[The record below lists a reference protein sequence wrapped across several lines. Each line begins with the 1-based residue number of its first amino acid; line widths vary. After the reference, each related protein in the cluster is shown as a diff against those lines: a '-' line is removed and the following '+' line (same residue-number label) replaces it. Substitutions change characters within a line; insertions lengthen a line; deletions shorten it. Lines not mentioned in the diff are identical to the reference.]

1 MSNDPSLIGEFLS
14 EAKDLIASVEADLL
28 RLEREGTPASD
39 ETLNRMFRAV
49 HTVKGNAGFFGFKK
63 TVSVAHSVEALLAIA
78 REGRLKLGPPHI
90 NALLHGVD
98 TLRVVLDTTEMGDQ
112 NDTAPVLAELRQLVD
127 AADHQRPAPP
137 AVEAPE
143 QPSLEGEIWGPE
155 GFTAWGGVWEPS
167 AKASPPAPVEA
178 ATVAAPP
185 PTPKRD
191 ATPPAPVE
199 PASHPA
205 EPRVTGEPARPG
217 EEAVDPSQ
225 EAVRIRVDVLGR
237 LMMLAG
243 ELVLVRNRLLQ
254 HTDRSD
260 PVSNSISQRLDV
272 VTSDLQETIMRTRM
286 QPIGTIFGKFS
297 RIVRDLGAQLRKKIV
312 IDMTGNEVE
321 LDKTILETLTAPL
334 VHVIRNCCDHGIEPP
349 DLRVAEGKPETGRI
363 TLRAYHEGGQ
373 IVVVIT
379 DDGRGIDPVV
389 IKATALAR
397 KLKTA
402 EELARLSPKQILA
415 LVFLPG
421 LSTVKEV
428 SDISGRGVGMD
439 VVQTSIERLGGSVVL
454 ESEVGRGTTL
464 TLRLPLTLAII
475 PSLIVVSE
483 GQRFAI
489 PQVNLEELVRL
500 YDEDVYSKIECAGAR
515 QVYRLRD
522 VLLPIVWLSDVLR
535 HKEPFDFET
544 QARLTENARADRAS
558 RLAELQRAR
567 AADQPYDWSVAFA
580 VVKVGN
586 TRFGLV
592 IDAIVGTEEIVVK
605 PMHRCVKDLAIYSG
619 VTVLGDGKVALILD
633 PLAMARYAGIEAD
646 EQHPATD
653 AARRDAEDATQ
664 RRSLLLF
671 KSGAQEQFGVDIQA
685 IKRIERV
692 EAQQIQRVGGREFVT
707 VDGASTAVV
716 RLEHVLP
723 VSPVVETS
731 ELFMLLPKT
740 SRALYGVVASRL
752 VDIGDYDVT
761 LDHDAFR
768 AEGVTAT
775 ALIDK
780 TMTLLVDLDVV
791 GRSVEPFG
799 SNP

>member
-28 RLEREGTPASD
+28 RLEREGTQASD

-500 YDEDVYSKIECAGAR
+500 YDEDVHSKIECAGAR

-653 AARRDAEDATQ
+653 AARRDVEDATQ

>member
-1 MSNDPSLIGEFLS
+1 MSNDLSLIGEFLS
-14 EAKDLIASVEADLL
+14 EAKDLIASVETDLL
-28 RLEREGTPASD
+28 RLERDGSHAS
-39 ETLNRMFRAV
+39 EEVVNRMFRAV

-78 REGRLKLGPPHI
+78 REGRLTLGPPHI

-98 TLRVVLDTTEMGDQ
+98 TLRVVLDTTEMGDES
-112 NDTAPVLAELRQLVD
+112 DTAPVLSELRQLVEE
-127 AADHQRPAPP
+127 
-137 AVEAPE
+137 VEAPGAA
-143 QPSLEGEIWGPE
+143 QPLEKAPSGPPIEGELWGPE
-155 GFTAWGGVWEPS
+155 GFTAWGGIWEPS
-167 AKASPPAPVEA
+167 AKASAPAAVEA
-178 ATVAAPP
+178 PRPVPP
-185 PTPKRD
+185 PLPVRRD
-191 ATPPAPVE
+191 ATPPTPAE
-199 PASHPA
+199 PAQHPA
-205 EPRVTGEPARPG
+205 EAHAPGEPARPG
-217 EEAVDPSQ
+217 EDAQDHTQ

-260 PVSNSISQRLDV
+260 SVSNSISQRLDV

-297 RIVRDLGAQLRKKIV
+297 RIVRDLGAQLHKKIA

-334 VHVIRNCCDHGIEPP
+334 VHVIRNCCDHGIETP
-349 DLRVAEGKPETGRI
+349 DVRAAEGKPETGRI

-379 DDGRGIDPVV
+379 DDGRGIDPTV

-397 KLKTA
+397 KLKTP
-402 EELARLSPKQILA
+402 EELARLSPKQILS

-439 VVQTSIERLGGSVVL
+439 VVQTSTERLGGSVVL

-522 VLLPIVWLSDVLR
+522 ALLPVVWLSDVLR
-535 HKEPFDFET
+535 HREPFDFET
-544 QARLTENARADRAS
+544 QARLTEAARADRAT

-580 VVKVGN
+580 VVKVGS

-633 PLAMARYAGIEAD
+633 PLAMARYTGIEAD
-646 EQHPATD
+646 EQQSPTD
-653 AARRDAEDATQ
+653 AARSGEADATQ

-671 KSGAQEQFGVDIQA
+671 KSGEQEQFGVDIQA

-692 EAQQIQRVGGREFVT
+692 ESQQIQRVGGREFVT

-716 RLEHVLP
+716 RLEQVLP
-723 VSPVVETS
+723 VSPVLEAS
-731 ELFMLLPKT
+731 ELFMLLPKNPR
-740 SRALYGVVASRL
+740 SLYGVIASRL
-752 VDIGDYDVT
+752 VDIGDYDLT

>member
-1 MSNDPSLIGEFLS
+1 MSNDPSMIGEFLS
-14 EAKDLIASVEADLL
+14 EAKDLITTVEADLL
-28 RLEREGTPASD
+28 RLEREGTQASD
-39 ETLNRMFRAV
+39 EAVNRMFRAV

-63 TVSVAHSVEALLAIA
+63 TVAVAHAVEALLAVA
-78 REGRLKLGPPHI
+78 REGRLTLGPPHI

-112 NDTAPVLAELRQLVD
+112 NDTAPVLAELRQLVEATED
-127 AADHQRPAPP
+127 PNKAPSEAETPLEPAI
-137 AVEAPE
+137 
-143 QPSLEGEIWGPE
+143 EGELWGLE
-155 GFTAWGGVWEPS
+155 GFTAWGGLWEPS
-167 AKASPPAPVEA
+167 KKANPATPVETA
-178 ATVAAPP
+178 PLAAAPSLVS
-185 PTPKRD
+185 RD
-191 ATPPAPVE
+191 ATPPTPVE
-199 PASHPA
+199 PATRAA
-205 EPRVTGEPARPG
+205 EAHAPGEPARPG
-217 EEAVDPSQ
+217 EETLDLSQ

-297 RIVRDLGAQLRKKIV
+297 RIVRDLGAQLHKKIA

-349 DLRVAEGKPETGRI
+349 DVRAAEGKPETGRI

-379 DDGRGIDPVV
+379 DDGRGIDPTV
-389 IKATALAR
+389 IKTTALAR
-397 KLKTA
+397 RLKTP
-402 EELARLSPKQILA
+402 EELARLSPKQVLS

-439 VVQTSIERLGGSVVL
+439 VVQTSVERLGGSVVL

-475 PSLIVVSE
+475 PSLIVVAE

-500 YDEDVYSKIECAGAR
+500 YDEDVHSKIECAGAR

-522 VLLPIVWLSDVLR
+522 ALLPIVWLTDVLR

-544 QARLTENARADRAS
+544 QARLTERARADRAA

-567 AADQPYDWSVAFA
+567 AADEPYDWSVAFA
-580 VVKVGN
+580 VVKVGS

-633 PLAMARYAGIEAD
+633 PLAMARYAGVELD
-646 EQHPATD
+646 EQQPSTD
-653 AARRDAEDATQ
+653 TTRLGAADATQ

-692 EAQQIQRVGGREFVT
+692 QAQQIQRVGEREFVT
-707 VDGASTAVV
+707 VDGASTAVL
-716 RLEHVLP
+716 RLERVLP
-723 VSPVVETS
+723 VSPVVDAS
-731 ELFMLLPKT
+731 ELFLLLPKT
-740 SRALYGVVASRL
+740 PRALYGVVASRL
-752 VDIGDYDVT
+752 VDIGDYDIT
-761 LDHDAFR
+761 LDRDAFR